1 LAEETEALHQQEEA
15 REQELKARAESES
28 EPDKPDTEE

>member
-15 REQELKARAESES
+15 REQELKARAES
-28 EPDKPDTEE
+28 DAG